1 MALGKVIITDYLNDD
16 LQPEREVLQDV
27 ADVLALNADSESQLR
42 GRLDDAD
49 ALMVYHNI
57 ALSRDTLTELRRCK
71 VIARVG
77 VGFDNVDGP
86 AARQLGI
93 PIVNVPDYGTEEVA
107 DSAIGL
113 TLALAR
119 GLVHY
124 NLCCKQ
130 PQTPWNYRP
139 AAPLRRLRGS
149 AFAIVGLG
157 RIGMATAL
165 RAKALGMDVVF
176 YDPYRDDGYDK
187 AVGVRREQ
195 SLAALFRQADV
206 LSFHCP
212 LTPET
217 RHMLNADSLA
227 WLRPGS
233 YVINTARGP
242 IVDTSPLPEALASG
256 RLAGVGLDV
265 LPIEPPLDDD
275 PLVRAWRDPLHAA
288 YYRAIINPHAAF
300 YCEEGLREMRVK
312 AATACRMAVLGQP
325 LRNVVN

>member
-1 MALGKVIITDYLNDD
+1 MKLSKVIITDYVNDD
-16 LQPEREVLQDV
+16 LQPEREVSQGV
-27 ADVLALNADSESQLR
+27 AEVLALNAHSEAQLQ
-42 GRLDDAD
+42 GFVDDAD
-49 ALMVYHNI
+49 ALMVYHNV
-57 ALSRDTLTELRRCK
+57 ALSRDTLVTLRRCK

-86 AARQLGI
+86 VARQLGI

-124 NLCCKQ
+124 NMRCRL
-130 PQTPWNYRP
+130 PQTTWNYRP
-139 AAPLRRLRGS
+139 AAPLYRLRGRV
-149 AFAIVGLG
+149 FAIVGLG
-157 RIGMATAL
+157 RIGTATAL
-165 RAKALGMDVVF
+165 RAKSLGMDVVF

-187 AVGVRREQ
+187 ALGLRREAT
-195 SLAALFRQADV
+195 LEALLRQAHV

-212 LTPET
+212 LTAET
-217 RHMLNADSLA
+217 RHMLNANSLP
-227 WLRPGS
+227 WLPRGS

-242 IVDTSPLPEALASG
+242 IVDTTALPPALACG
-256 RLAGVGLDV
+256 HLAGVGLDV
-265 LPIEPPLDDD
+265 LPIEPPADDD
-275 PLVRAWRDPLHAA
+275 ALVQAWRDPLHAA
-288 YYRAIINPHAAF
+288 YHRVLINPHAAF

-312 AATACRMAVLGQP
+312 AATACRLAVLEQP